1 MLPAEQQAAEI
12 RKRAK
17 QYYDMFKAKDFGG
30 GDNPVAAAQ
39 AELARRGIK

>member
-1 MLPAEQQAAEI
+1 LPVEQQEAEK

-30 GDNPVAAAQ
+30 RQ
-39 AELARRGIK
+39 W